1 MPQNGAEIPSN
12 DTSAT
17 VTSRHT
23 SGPSARS
30 VRNAVT
36 NADCSGASIA
46 NPPRAA
52 MAANQTTITGP
63 KRRPTA
69 PVPTRWSRNRTT
81 MMTTVM
87 GTT

>member
-52 MAANQTTITGP
+52 MNAAGVPRMSPTKAGEKTPTT
-63 KRRPTA
+63 RARPPLAIA
-69 PVPTRWSRNRTT
+69 PA
-81 MMTTVM
+81 
-87 GTT
+87 